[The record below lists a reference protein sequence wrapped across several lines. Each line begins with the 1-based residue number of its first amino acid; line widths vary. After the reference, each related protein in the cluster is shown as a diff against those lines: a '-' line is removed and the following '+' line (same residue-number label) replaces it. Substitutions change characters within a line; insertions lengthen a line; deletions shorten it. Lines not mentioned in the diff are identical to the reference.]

1 MKVTV
6 NGIPRETSSATAF
19 ALRAEMFPDREVL
32 VLNGFQISEDA
43 PLHDGDQVYIGKKG
57 VFPDREELRSLMSA
71 RHTPGVHDRVSRA
84 TVGVAGLGGLGSN
97 IAAML
102 ARLGVGRLVIADFDV
117 IEPTNLNRQNYYVE
131 HIGRSKTEA
140 TADTVGR
147 INPFIEVV
155 AHNLRITPDN
165 AAAIFGECDVVCEAF
180 DSPKEKAM
188 IANTLLESRPGL
200 PLVCGSGLAGFGD
213 SNGIQTVKRMDNL
226 YVCGDGFSAAQI
238 GTGLMSPRV
247 GICAGHMANAVLRLL
262 MGEEMR

>member
-6 NGIPRETSSATAF
+6 NGVWKETSAGTAF
-19 ALRAEMFPDREVL
+19 MLRAETFPDREVL

-43 PLHDGDQVYIGKKG
+43 VLHDGDHVYIGKKG
-57 VFPDREELRSLMSA
+57 VFPERDELHALMSA
-71 RHTPGVHDRVSRA
+71 RHTPGVHARVSGA

-97 IAAML
+97 IVAML

-131 HIGRSKTEA
+131 HIGMSKAKA
-140 TADTVGR
+140 TADAVGR

-155 AHNLRITPDN
+155 THDVRITPDN
-165 AAAIFGECDVVCEAF
+165 AASMFGGCDVVCEAF
-180 DSPKEKAM
+180 DSPTEKAM
-188 IANTLLESRPGL
+188 IVNTLMEKCPGL
-200 PLVCGSGLAGFGD
+200 ALVCGSGLAGFGD
-213 SNGIQTVKRMDNL
+213 SNDIHTVKRMGNL
-226 YVCGDGFSAAQI
+226 YVCGDGFSAARI

-262 MGEEMR
+262 MGEEIR